1 MISPG
6 HCSFTKS
13 PDGQEDWVVYHAARY
28 PGSGWARQVRAQP
41 ISGAPTA
48 PRLRPPAPPRHAPA
62 LAVGRAGPPAVR
74 GRGRLTQRL
83 GPRDPPRATRTA
95 PPSARSGRLDTAVS
109 FDLTVG
115 DPGSYGLLIRFG
127 NDGPPKGVATHT
139 LTVNDDPPQT
149 VRYVYTGPGRRSN
162 AVARVA
168 LKAGA
173 NRLRLAKGE
182 GLAEVDCLDVVPD
195 RAEGRGP

>member
-1 MISPG
+1 MPSGEPG
-6 HCSFTKS
+6 
-13 PDGQEDWVVYHAARY
+13 
-28 PGSGWARQVRAQP
+28 
-41 ISGAPTA
+41 
-48 PRLRPPAPPRHAPA
+48 RLRFEAEDASLSGSAR
-62 LAVGRAGPPAVR
+62 VTR
-74 GRGRLTQRL
+74 RGRL
-83 GPRDPPRATRTA
+83 
-95 PPSARSGRLDTAVS
+95 ARRRGRLDPDPLDSAVS

-115 DPGSYGLLIRFG
+115 DPGSYGLLIRFA